1 MKKLAVNISRLLLAA
16 VFIVSGF
23 VKAVDPMG
31 TQYKLEDYAAVLG
44 LSALLPSL
52 AAVVLS
58 VALAAVEFCLG
69 VFMLFAIRRR
79 LTSRLMLLMLV
90 IMTPL
95 TLWLALT
102 NPITDCGCFGDAII
116 LTNWQTFAKNVVLL
130 VAAVIVV
137 CWPGQMV
144 RFISQS
150 NQWIVINYT
159 ALFIL
164 GVAAWSL
171 YYLPPFDFRPYHIGA
186 NIREGMVIPDDAE
199 QPQFETTFILEKDG
213 QQQEFTLDNYP
224 DSTWT
229 FVDSRTVQTRQ
240 GYVPPIHDFA
250 IVTDE
255 GDDITDVV
263 LADTS
268 YTMLLV
274 APYLED
280 ADDSQLDVIN
290 ELYEYTLQHDYSFY
304 CLTASTEHGIDH
316 WRDIT
321 GAEYP
326 FCNTDATTLKTVI
339 RSNPGLVLL
348 KDGVVIGKWSHN
360 NLPVIDDSQWQ
371 QPLDSLEIG
380 HKPSDSAPAKVL
392 RIILWFVLPLLIL
405 TIADRL
411 WAWSRWLRRKPKV
424 QVQPENPDNLEYPEK
439 PEYQET
445 PENP

>member
-69 VFMLFAIRRR
+69 VYMLFAIRRR
-79 LTSRLMLLMLV
+79 LTSRLMLLMLCV
-90 IMTPL
+90 LTPL
-95 TLWLALT
+95 TLWLSLT

-116 LTNWQTFAKNVVLL
+116 LTNWQTFGKNVVLL
-130 VAAVIVV
+130 IAAIIVV
-137 CWPGQMV
+137 CWPEKMV

-164 GVAAWSL
+164 AVAGWSL
-171 YYLPPFDFRPYHIGA
+171 YYLPYFDFRPYHIGA
-186 NIREGMVIPDDAE
+186 NIREGMVIPEDAE

-240 GYVPPIHDFA
+240 GYVPPIHDFS
-250 IVTDE
+250 ILTEE
-255 GDDITDVV
+255 GDDITDIV

-268 YTMLLV
+268 YTMLLI
-274 APYLED
+274 APHLED

-304 CLTASTEHGIDH
+304 CLTASTERGIDR

-326 FCNTDATTLKTVI
+326 FCNTDETTLKTVI

-348 KDGVVIGKWSHN
+348 KDGTVIGKWSYN
-360 NLPVIDDSQWQ
+360 NLPVIDESQWQ
-371 QPLDSLEIG
+371 LPLDRQEIG
-380 HKPSDSAPAKVL
+380 HIPSESAPAKVL
-392 RIILWFVLPLLIL
+392 RIILWFVLPLLLL

-424 QVQPENPDNLEYPEK
+424 LEHPEHPD
-439 PEYQET
+439 T
-445 PENP
+445 P

>member
-69 VFMLFAIRRR
+69 VYMLFAIRRR
-79 LTSRLMLLMLV
+79 LTSRLMLLMLCV
-90 IMTPL
+90 LTPL
-95 TLWLALT
+95 TLWLSLT

-130 VAAVIVV
+130 TAAIIVV
-137 CWPGQMV
+137 RWPEKMV

-164 GVAAWSL
+164 AVAGWSL
-171 YYLPPFDFRPYHIGA
+171 YYLPHFDFRPYHIGA
-186 NIREGMVIPDDAE
+186 NIREGMVIPEDAE

-229 FVDSRTVQTRQ
+229 FIDSRTVQTRQ

-274 APYLED
+274 APHLEE
-280 ADDSQLDVIN
+280 ADDSQIDVIN

-304 CLTASTEHGIDH
+304 CLTASTERGIDR

-326 FCNTDATTLKTVI
+326 FCNTDATTLKTII

-348 KDGVVIGKWSHN
+348 KDGVVIGKWSYN

-371 QPLDSLEIG
+371 LPLDRQEIG
-380 HKPSDSAPAKVL
+380 HIPGDSAPAKVL
-392 RIILWFVLPLLIL
+392 RIILWFVLPLLLL

-411 WAWSRWLRRKPKV
+411 WAWSRWLRRKPKS
-424 QVQPENPDNLEYPEK
+424 QKLPEAPSEPENP
-439 PEYQET
+439 
-445 PENP
+445 